1 MSGIPDDPT
10 RRHPEKPGDFPE
22 KSVNG
27 HDRQEQRD
35 KAAKKTDAPKPKT
48 SEENQK
54 PESKH

>member
-10 RRHPEKPGDFPE
+10 RRHPEKPGDFPS

-27 HDRQEQRD
+27 HDPKDRDD
-35 KAAKKTDAPKPKT
+35 KAAKPD
-48 SEENQK
+48 NQKAKKNDEKEK